1 MNENFKIE
9 KKLGITFKNPKL
21 LESALTHSSLRFE
34 NENLESNEILE
45 FVGDSIMYFIITVY
59 LYKNLRFNEN
69 SGKFSIIRSNIISN
83 QTFTKFAKKIK
94 LEKYIN
100 VSKGQNKVGITDSM
114 LSNCFEALIGAIYID
129 GGYKSSIKFI
139 KMYWGPYLNV
149 QASNLQDPK
158 TKLQEI
164 SQHKFKKLPVY
175 KLIKKHGSSHSPT
188 FTVSLKVLNLKQIK
202 SRGTSIREA
211 EKNAALVALEMF
223 NASKT
228 S

>member
-100 VSKGQNKVGITDSM
+100 VSKGQNKVGITD
-114 LSNCFEALIGAIYID
+114 
-129 GGYKSSIKFI
+129 
-139 KMYWGPYLNV
+139 
-149 QASNLQDPK
+149 
-158 TKLQEI
+158 
-164 SQHKFKKLPVY
+164 
-175 KLIKKHGSSHSPT
+175 
-188 FTVSLKVLNLKQIK
+188 
-202 SRGTSIREA
+202 
-211 EKNAALVALEMF
+211 
-223 NASKT
+223 
-228 S
+228 